1 MEFLGTVFTWIMGH
15 GRELLEIVGAFA
27 IVAQFTPNK
36 TDDRIVQ
43 FVLDAVNSIG
53 MNNGRARNVD

>member
-1 MEFLGTVFTWIMGH
+1 MEFIGTVGAWVMSH

-53 MNNGRARNVD
+53 MNNGKARNAD